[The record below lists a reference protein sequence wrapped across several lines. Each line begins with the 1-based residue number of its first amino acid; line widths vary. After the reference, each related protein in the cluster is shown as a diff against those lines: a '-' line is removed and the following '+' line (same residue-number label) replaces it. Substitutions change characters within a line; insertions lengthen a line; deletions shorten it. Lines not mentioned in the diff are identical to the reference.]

1 MTDSYIWEVRNPD
14 GGMLGMEVARS
25 IMQPTE
31 KVLGHAFPQR
41 VDVEVR
47 DSGGNLVAKGEGLE
61 SGEPIPMARFRIDGT
76 SVSRQQ
82 AWPDRS
88 DYGSPVILPGGE
100 VGILKKW
107 WNAEDGSEWRWEV
120 EFYNHV

>member
-1 MTDSYIWEVRNPD
+1 MADAHIWEVRSPD

-25 IMQPTE
+25 VMQPAE
-31 KVLGHAFPQR
+31 RVLGHAFPQK
-41 VDVEVR
+41 VDIEIR
-47 DSGGNLVAKGEGLE
+47 DSEGNLVAKGEGLE
-61 SGEPIPMARFRIDGT
+61 SHEPIPMARFVVRGGT
-76 SVSRQQ
+76 VQREQT
-82 AWPDRS
+82 WPDNS